1 VSLRVKRQKGGEWE
15 FDKFTARA
23 LLSLWLYDFE
33 TSAPRVPSNGN
44 HNPMFM
50 FGVGT
55 GTSESYLLCYKWICQ
70 FPSNWFVVSMT
81 TEGEGKTQLS
91 IPEDQLWFPT
101 AEPVEP
107 ASLDLR
113 YCVGRPD
120 SPLISLEDY
129 ADPNSEVRHIMYKYP
144 NSPQEYP
151 LVKILTHHVFSLYM
165 RAVGEAVEDLG
176 GITRIV
182 EDTTQPAPV
191 IENSILAE
199 IASVFVKEGLGTQEE
214 AYMCTIP
221 RLAAEEHLPWRLT
234 ESGARS
240 HEPSVGA
247 KELLTRNHNND
258 ALRTKDTRICERNK

>member
-1 VSLRVKRQKGGEWE
+1 M
-15 FDKFTARA
+15 
-23 LLSLWLYDFE
+23 
-33 TSAPRVPSNGN
+33 PSNGS

-50 FGVGT
+50 FGVGI

-214 AYMCTIP
+214 AYMCSIP